1 MTKTMWAQR
10 LVAPYTFEQVEV
22 PVPQSGDLRN
32 GQVLLRVL
40 AGGICGSDLP
50 YFKGALP
57 PVAET
62 PTGGYDVTPT
72 GSPLHEV
79 VGEVLA
85 SRDPTISA
93 GSRVVGW
100 APQMNALQEYLV
112 VDGEGI
118 FEYDAVLPPT
128 SAVMLQP
135 LACVIF
141 ALEQLPTLSGQSA
154 AVIGQG
160 PIGVLFSH
168 VLKTMGAAHVTGV
181 DKVDRSDVAAA
192 FKVDEVVQASSAVWS
207 ASLYPETRRPQLII
221 EAVGHQVGTMRDAV
235 DAVATDGHIY
245 YFGIPSDPV
254 YPFPMTTFLRKNA
267 KLTSGFTSPRQ
278 RRSVLRKADD
288 YVRMHPGLADA
299 YITNVFNA
307 ELTQQAFDLAA
318 RPTKGQLKV
327 VLTTV

>member
-1 MTKTMWAQR
+1 MWAQR
-10 LVAPYTFEQVEV
+10 LVAPYTFEKVEV
-22 PVPQSGDLRN
+22 TAPQPGDLHD
-32 GQVLLRVL
+32 GQVLIRVL

-62 PTGGYDVTPT
+62 PTDGYDVTPA

-79 VGEVLA
+79 VGEVVA
-85 SRDPTISA
+85 SRDPTISV

-100 APQMNALQEYLV
+100 APRMNGLQEYLV

-118 FEYDAVLPPT
+118 FEYDAVLSPT

-141 ALEQLPTLSGQSA
+141 ALERLPTVSGKSA

-168 VLKTMGAAHVTGV
+168 VLKTFGAGHMTGV
-181 DKVDRSDVAAA
+181 DRVDRSDVAAA
-192 FKVDEVVQASSAVWS
+192 FKVDEVVQASSAVWA
-207 ASLYPETRRPQLII
+207 ASLRAETQRPQLIV
-221 EAVGHQVGTMRDAV
+221 EAVGHQVGTLRDAV
-235 DAVATDGHIY
+235 EAVAFDGHIY
-245 YFGIPSDPV
+245 YFGIPNDPV

-278 RRSVLRKADD
+278 RRSALRKADD
-288 YVRMHPGLADA
+288 YVKVHPALVDA
-299 YITNVFNA
+299 YITNVFKTEA
-307 ELTQQAFDLAA
+307 TQQAFDLAA
-318 RPTKGQLKV
+318 RPARGQLKV
-327 VLTTV
+327 VLTTE